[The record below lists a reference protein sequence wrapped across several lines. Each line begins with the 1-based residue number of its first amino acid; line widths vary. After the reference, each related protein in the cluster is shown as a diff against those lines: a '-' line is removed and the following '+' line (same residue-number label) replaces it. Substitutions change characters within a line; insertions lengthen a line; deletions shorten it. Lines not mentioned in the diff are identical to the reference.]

1 MMAGAFTPA
10 RPVGCRAWG
19 GMLVAFKLLDECAAE
34 VTALARNE
42 LDPKL
47 TPAAVKVLAAS
58 LRELILQ
65 LRTGALAFD
74 GSRPGGR
81 VIERHDCLYELRPR
95 HSNGVLAV
103 RDLRMYCGE
112 PAIVQQLSLG
122 LHLATKPHGVRDT
135 AREQDSS
142 IDEAVRRA
150 GVWEMNSRRAIL
162 RDGGKEGACDG

>member
-1 MMAGAFTPA
+1 MH
-10 RPVGCRAWG
+10 CRRHG
-19 GMLVAFKLLDECAAE
+19 CAAE
-34 VTALARNE
+34 KQCA
-42 LDPKL
+42 DPLKRL
-47 TPAAVKVLAAS
+47 
-58 LRELILQ
+58 
-65 LRTGALAFD
+65 
-74 GSRPGGR
+74 R
-81 VIERHDCLYELRPR
+81 VI
-95 HSNGVLAV
+95 SAV

>member
-1 MMAGAFTPA
+1 MPDLPASRSMRGPGVMAGAFTPA
-10 RPVGCRAWG
+10 RPVGCRARG
-19 GMLVAFKLLDECAAE
+19 GMLVTFKLLDECAAE

-95 HSNGVLAV
+95 HSNGGFGCPRSADVLRRARHRATV
-103 RDLRMYCGE
+103 ESRLT
-112 PAIVQQLSLG
+112 LS
-122 LHLATKPHGVRDT
+122 
-135 AREQDSS
+135 
-142 IDEAVRRA
+142 DEAARSARHGTRA
-150 GVWEMNSRRAIL
+150 G
-162 RDGGKEGACDG
+162 